1 MSRDIN
7 KFMIKI
13 EDEQQWENVVEQSES
28 KLVIIDCHQEWCGH
42 CEAILPSMTRVL
54 LDYDNVDERF
64 VYATASIGKV
74 GAKIQAA
81 FPQDAHIS
89 LEKNGCLPLFGV
101 FRHKTCLTVVVGVDS
116 PTLLQQI
123 ALNIPEKQVKE

>member
-7 KFMIKI
+7 KFITKI
-13 EDEQQWENVVEQSES
+13 EDEQQWESVVDQSES
-28 KLVIIDCHQEWCGH
+28 KLVIIDCHQEWCGN

-54 LDYDNVDERF
+54 LDYDNIDERF

-74 GAKIQAA
+74 GGQIQAA

-101 FRHKTCLTVVVGVDS
+101 FRVRY
-116 PTLLQQI
+116 TLQYF
-123 ALNIPEKQVKE
+123 